1 MKIVTDSGA
10 DISFEEC
17 RALGIT
23 MIPLKVEVNG
33 KSYQSGVDIDPD
45 EFYDLMDASPT
56 MPITSTPSVGEFVE
70 VYKTLAEEDPE
81 ILSIHL
87 SSGLSGTYNAAV
99 QAAALVPE
107 AKVTLID
114 TLTLSAGT
122 AWQVRAAAA
131 MMHAGQKLEE
141 VVKTL
146 HQIQEASF
154 TFFTLP
160 DLKYLIAGGRI
171 SHLKGLLASLLGI
184 KPVIEVSKE
193 DGK

>member
-17 RALGIT
+17 KSLGIT
-23 MIPLKVEVNG
+23 MLPLKVEVNG
-33 KSYQSGVDIDPD
+33 VSYISGVDIDPD

-70 VYKTLAEEDPE
+70 VYKHLAQDDPE

-99 QAAALVPE
+99 QAAAMVPE
-107 AKVTLID
+107 AKITLID

-122 AWQVRAAAA
+122 AWQCALARRC
-131 MMHAGQKLEE
+131 L
-141 VVKTL
+141 
-146 HQIQEASF
+146 QI
-154 TFFTLP
+154 
-160 DLKYLIAGGRI
+160 G
-171 SHLKGLLASLLGI
+171 
-184 KPVIEVSKE
+184 
-193 DGK
+193 